1 MLDRGLVWAL
11 TARDSGYGVGND
23 MPTGVMATWESALWL
38 HFSRTEVLREWGW
51 ISEALPGWLVLELL
65 PGEL

>member
-1 MLDRGLVWAL
+1 
-11 TARDSGYGVGND
+11 
-23 MPTGVMATWESALWL
+23 MPTVVMATWESALWL

-51 ISEALPGWLVLELL
+51 SSEALPGWLVLELL